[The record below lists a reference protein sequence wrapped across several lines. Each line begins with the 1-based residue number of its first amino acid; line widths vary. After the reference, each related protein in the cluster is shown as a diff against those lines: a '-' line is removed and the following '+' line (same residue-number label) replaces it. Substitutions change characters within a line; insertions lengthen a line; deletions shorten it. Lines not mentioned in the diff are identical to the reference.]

1 MLNLIACLF
10 GRRMP
15 AKRRPLLPAAPPAAN
30 AEDHASSM
38 LPPDFIGIEI
48 AQARR
53 HRQAVGLDPLPEEHS
68 GNPHDAAAI
77 PGLAISGGGIR
88 SAVFSLGVLQA
99 MADQQVLKHFSY
111 VSTVSGGSYIGA
123 FYGSLFVPD
132 TLRAGGTQAPP
143 SEFETRA
150 QKAADT
156 LGPKASASKAASV
169 TPISYLRDNCNYLVP
184 NGMSDVLQSVA
195 FSLRNWFALQYV
207 IGVSLL
213 TILLWI
219 SLANYTI
226 FHFASFADHW
236 HPLLK
241 SVPGL
246 LALAISILLIS
257 PLSRA
262 YWLTQNLA
270 QGTHPIYKVLP
281 AASLVLVT
289 LIALVSVEINRP
301 GTILPVHSAV
311 GSSAARDYSFIGI
324 GSWFVILT
332 EILAVLAFAIAW
344 IFVNSNAS
352 PGTSGMAW
360 RAGPRA
366 KPASRLDSRAFAD
379 RLRNA
384 LTNAYT
390 TPLRF
395 GRHRFF
401 SGPIQVMIWAAAI
414 AAIDAIGQIGY
425 ACAPVFAHHF
435 FGAGTASQACAFAFA
450 TSSEPATATTIAA
463 ATTTTDASF
472 VPASL
477 GVLASSGAAIW
488 AAAKFLLSQG
498 STVTNRLMKVPR
510 IVLATV
516 AAILAALLTLTFWSI
531 AARAVAAA
539 LKHYADKSTLL
550 DRLPGALQDANHNG
564 LLFLGATCCVI
575 LILAIIDGLCIQFLN
590 LSTYQRFYSTRLTR
604 AFIGA
609 TNSVRLDQANRR
621 DVTSLVP
628 GDSIAMGQYYHGL
641 SCAPVHLINT
651 TVNKTIDWNSS
662 LVQRGARGM
671 IMSVGPAGMTVGA
684 KLGVLQCEWNRANDI
699 STPASHILSGHPTP
713 GIWLESMMLGDWI
726 AISGAAVSTGLGQMT
741 HPGYS
746 LLLGIANIRLGYWW
760 DTYSAPL
767 RRGRASNPRR
777 RVPIPDNKDPRHP
790 FREKVFGTQFC
801 LTSELLGQFDGPRG
815 RRWYLT
821 DGGHFENTGAYE
833 LLRRQ
838 LAFIVIFDNGCDPG
852 YQFDDLANL
861 TRRVRVD
868 FGIEIYE
875 SSCEITS
882 PDGLRLNPRMIAK
895 SFDDFAKDPAYL
907 AIRLMVAFPDGRAG
921 QILAIKPRLSAAA
934 PHDVRQYKNTSPD
947 FPHETTADQFFD
959 DVQWES
965 HRALGYSQA
974 RALFG

>member
-1 MLNLIACLF
+1 MLKLIACLF
-10 GRRMP
+10 GRHLL
-15 AKRRPLLPAAPPAAN
+15 AKRRALVPAAPSAAN
-30 AEDHASSM
+30 AEIHTSST
-38 LPPDFIGIEI
+38 LPSDFIDIEI

-53 HRQAVGLDPLPEEHS
+53 HRRAVGLDPLPDDHPD
-68 GNPHDAAAI
+68 NPHDATGI

-99 MADQQVLKHFSY
+99 VADQQVLKHFGY
-111 VSTVSGGSYIGA
+111 VSTVLGGSYIGA

-132 TLRAGGTQAPP
+132 TLRSGDAQTAA
-143 SEFETRA
+143 SEFKA
-150 QKAADT
+150 QARQAAST
-156 LGPKASASKAASV
+156 LGPKTSAAKPTSV
-169 TPISYLRDNCNYLVP
+169 TPIAYLRDNCNYLVP
-184 NGMSDVLQSVA
+184 NGMNDVLQSIS

-213 TILLWI
+213 TVLLWI
-219 SLANYTI
+219 SLANHTI
-226 FHFASFADHW
+226 FHFARFADHW

-246 LALAISILLIS
+246 LAIGVSILLVS

-270 QGTHPIYKVLP
+270 QGTRSAYKVLP
-281 AASLVLVT
+281 AASLILVT

-301 GTILPVHSAV
+301 GTLLPVHSTTV
-311 GSSAARDYSFIGI
+311 SSSLINYSFVGI

-344 IFVNSNAS
+344 SFVNRNAS
-352 PGTSGMAW
+352 PGKSGIAW

-366 KPASRLDSRAFAD
+366 RPASRLDSRPFAD

-390 TPLRF
+390 TPLRI
-395 GRHRFF
+395 GRHRLF
-401 SGPIQVMIWAAAI
+401 SGPVQVMIWAAAI
-414 AAIDAIGQIGY
+414 AAIDALGQIGY
-425 ACAPVFAHHF
+425 ACAPVLAGHLSSS
-435 FGAGTASQACAFAFA
+435 GTASHMCVLAASSGAA
-450 TSSEPATATTIAA
+450 TAASASADTSS
-463 ATTTTDASF
+463 

-477 GVLASSGAAIW
+477 GVLAGSGAAIW
-488 AAAKFLLSQG
+488 AAAKFLLSEG
-498 STVTNRLMKVPR
+498 STVKNQIMKVPK

-516 AAILAALLTLTFWSI
+516 AAILAALITLTFWSI
-531 AARAVAAA
+531 AARAADAG
-539 LKHYADKSTLL
+539 LRHYAGKSALL
-550 DRLPGALQDANHNG
+550 DGLSSTWRDANHGG
-564 LLFLGATCCVI
+564 LLFLGLTCFVI
-575 LILAIIDGLCIQFLN
+575 LMLAIIDGLCIQFLN

-609 TNSVRLDQANRR
+609 TNRVRLDQANRR

-628 GDSIAMGQYYHGL
+628 GDSIAMGQYYHGQ

-651 TVNKTIDWNSS
+651 TINKTIDWNSS

-671 IMSVGPAGMTVGA
+671 IMSIGPAGMTVGA
-684 KLGVLQCEWNRANDI
+684 KLGVLKCEWDRANDI
-699 STPASHILSGHPTP
+699 STPATHTLSGHPTP
-713 GIWLESMMLGDWI
+713 DIWLESLTLGDWI

-741 HPGYS
+741 RPGYS

-760 DTYSAPL
+760 DTYSAPF
-767 RRGRASNPRR
+767 RHGTKSSPRTC
-777 RVPIPDNKDPRHP
+777 VPLPDDKDPKRI

-838 LAFIVIFDNGCDPG
+838 LAFIVILDNGCDPS
-852 YQFDDLANL
+852 YAFDDLANL
-861 TRRVRVD
+861 MRRVRVD
-868 FGIEIYE
+868 FGIEIFE
-875 SSCEITS
+875 SSSRITA
-882 PDGLRLNPRMIAK
+882 PDGLRLNASLIAK
-895 SFDDFAKDPAYL
+895 SFDAFAKDRDYL
-907 AIRLMVAFPDGRAG
+907 AIRLMVAFPDGRTG
-921 QILAIKPRLSAAA
+921 QILSIKPRLTAAA

>member
-1 MLNLIACLF
+1 MLKLIACLF
-10 GRRMP
+10 GRHLL
-15 AKRRPLLPAAPPAAN
+15 AKRRALLASAPSAAN
-30 AEDHASSM
+30 AENDTSST
-38 LPPDFIGIEI
+38 LPRDFIGIEI

-53 HRQAVGLDPLPEEHS
+53 HRRAVGLDPLPHDHPDNS
-68 GNPHDAAAI
+68 HDAAGI

-88 SAVFSLGVLQA
+88 SAVFSLGLLQA
-99 MADQQVLKHFSY
+99 MADQQVLKHFGY

-132 TLRAGGTQAPP
+132 TLRSGEAQTPA

-150 QKAADT
+150 QRAAAT
-156 LGPKASASKAASV
+156 LAPKTGPATPASV
-169 TPISYLRDNCNYLVP
+169 TPIGYLRDNCNYLVP
-184 NGMSDVLQSVA
+184 NGMSDLLQSVA

-213 TILLWI
+213 TVLLWI
-219 SLANYTI
+219 SLANQTI
-226 FHFASFADHW
+226 FHFARFAYHW

-246 LALAISILLIS
+246 LAIGISILLIS

-270 QGTHPIYKVLP
+270 QGTRSAYKVLP
-281 AASLVLVT
+281 AASLILVT
-289 LIALVSVEINRP
+289 LIAVISVEINRP
-301 GTILPVHSAV
+301 GTIFPVHSTTV
-311 GSSAARDYSFIGI
+311 SSSPINYSFVGI

-332 EILAVLAFAIAW
+332 EILAVIAFAIAW
-344 IFVNSNAS
+344 AFVNRNAS
-352 PGTSGMAW
+352 PGTSGIAW

-366 KPASRLDSRAFAD
+366 SPASRLDSRAFAD

-390 TPLRF
+390 TPLRI

-401 SGPIQVMIWAAAI
+401 SGPVQVMIWAAAI
-414 AAIDAIGQIGY
+414 AAIDALGQIGY
-425 ACAPVFAHHF
+425 ACAPVLSGHMCMLL
-435 FGAGTASQACAFAFA
+435 ASND
-450 TSSEPATATTIAA
+450 AA
-463 ATTTTDASF
+463 ATAATSAAASADTSS

-477 GVLASSGAAIW
+477 GVLAGSGAAIW
-488 AAAKFLLSQG
+488 AAAKFLLSEG
-498 STVTNRLMKVPR
+498 STVKDQIMRVPK
-510 IVLATV
+510 IVLASV
-516 AAILAALLTLTFWSI
+516 AAILAALITLTFWSI
-531 AARAVAAA
+531 AARAADTA
-539 LKHYADKSTLL
+539 LRHYASKTALL
-550 DRLPGALQDANHNG
+550 DGLSGTWRDANHGG
-564 LLFLGATCCVI
+564 LLFLGLTCFVI
-575 LILAIIDGLCIQFLN
+575 LILAVVDGLCIQFLN

-609 TNSVRLDQANRR
+609 TNRVRLDHANRR

-628 GDSIAMGQYYHGL
+628 GDNIAMGHYYHGE

-651 TVNKTIDWNSS
+651 TINKTIDWNSS

-671 IMSVGPAGMTVGA
+671 IMSIGPAGMTVGA
-684 KLGVLQCEWNRANDI
+684 KLGVLKCEWDHANDI
-699 STPASHILSGHPTP
+699 STRATHILSGHPTP
-713 GIWLESMMLGDWI
+713 DIWLESLTLGDWI

-741 HPGYS
+741 RPGYS

-760 DTYSAPL
+760 DTYSAPF
-767 RRGRASNPRR
+767 RHGTKSSPRA
-777 RVPIPDNKDPRHP
+777 RVPLPDDKDPKRI

-838 LAFIVIFDNGCDPG
+838 LAFIVIFDNGCDPD
-852 YQFDDLANL
+852 YVFDDLANL
-861 TRRVRVD
+861 MRRVRVD
-868 FGIEIYE
+868 FGIEIFE
-875 SSCEITS
+875 SSCKISS
-882 PDGLRLNPRMIAK
+882 PDGLRLNTSLIAK
-895 SFDDFAKDPAYL
+895 SFDAFAKGPDYL
-907 AIRLMVAFPDGRAG
+907 AIRLMVAFPDGRTG
-921 QILAIKPRLSAAA
+921 QIVAIKPRLTAAA

>member
-1 MLNLIACLF
+1 MLKLITCLF
-10 GRRMP
+10 GRRLL
-15 AKRRPLLPAAPPAAN
+15 AKRRALLPAVPPAAN
-30 AEDHASSM
+30 AEIHTSST
-38 LPPDFIGIEI
+38 LPSDFIDIEI

-53 HRQAVGLDPLPEEHS
+53 HRRAVGLDPLPDDHPD
-68 GNPHDAAAI
+68 NPHDAAGI

-99 MADQQVLKHFSY
+99 MADQQVLKHFGY

-132 TLRAGGTQAPP
+132 TLRSGDAQTAA
-143 SEFETRA
+143 SEFKA
-150 QKAADT
+150 QARQAAGT
-156 LGPKASASKAASV
+156 LGPKTSAATPTSV
-169 TPISYLRDNCNYLVP
+169 TPIAYLRDNCNYLVP
-184 NGMSDVLQSVA
+184 NGMNDVLQSIA

-213 TILLWI
+213 TVLLWV
-219 SLANYTI
+219 SLANHTI
-226 FHFASFADHW
+226 FHFARFADHW

-246 LALAISILLIS
+246 LAIGVSIFLIS

-270 QGTHPIYKVLP
+270 QGTRSVYKVLP
-281 AASLVLVT
+281 AASLILVT

-301 GTILPVHSAV
+301 GTILPVHSTTV
-311 GSSAARDYSFIGI
+311 SSSLINYSFVGM

-344 IFVNSNAS
+344 SFVNRNAS
-352 PGTSGMAW
+352 PGKSGIAW

-366 KPASRLDSRAFAD
+366 RPASRLDSRAFAD

-390 TPLRF
+390 TPLRI
-395 GRHRFF
+395 GRRRFF
-401 SGPIQVMIWAAAI
+401 SGPVQVMIWAAAI
-414 AAIDAIGQIGY
+414 AAIDALGQIGY
-425 ACAPVFAHHF
+425 ACAPTLASHMCVL
-435 FGAGTASQACAFAFA
+435 AGVSAAD
-450 TSSEPATATTIAA
+450 TSS
-463 ATTTTDASF
+463 
-472 VPASL
+472 VPTSL
-477 GVLASSGAAIW
+477 GVLAGSGAAIW
-488 AAAKFLLSQG
+488 AAAKFLLSEG
-498 STVTNRLMKVPR
+498 STVKNQIMKVPK
-510 IVLATV
+510 IVLASV
-516 AAILAALLTLTFWSI
+516 AALLAALITLTFWSI
-531 AARAVAAA
+531 AARAADAG
-539 LKHYADKSTLL
+539 LRHYARKTALL
-550 DRLPGALQDANHNG
+550 DGLSSTWRDANHGG
-564 LLFLGATCCVI
+564 LLFLGLTCVVI

-609 TNSVRLDQANRR
+609 TNRVRLDQANRR

-628 GDSIAMGQYYHGL
+628 GDSIAMGQYYHGQ

-651 TVNKTIDWNSS
+651 TINKTIDWNSS
-662 LVQRGARGM
+662 LVQRGSRGM
-671 IMSVGPAGMTVGA
+671 IMSIGPAGMTVGA
-684 KLGVLQCEWNRANDI
+684 KLGVLKCEWNRANDI
-699 STPASHILSGHPTP
+699 STPATHILSGHPTP
-713 GIWLESMMLGDWI
+713 NIWLESLTLGDWI

-741 HPGYS
+741 RPGYS

-760 DTYSAPL
+760 DTYSAPF
-767 RRGRASNPRR
+767 RHGTKSSPRT
-777 RVPIPDNKDPRHP
+777 RVPLPDDKDPKRI

-838 LAFIVIFDNGCDPG
+838 LAFIVIFDNGCDPS
-852 YQFDDLANL
+852 YAFDDLANL
-861 TRRVRVD
+861 MRRVRVD
-868 FGIEIYE
+868 FGIEIFE
-875 SSCEITS
+875 SSCKITS
-882 PDGLRLNPRMIAK
+882 PDGLRLNPSLIAK
-895 SFDDFAKDPAYL
+895 SFDAFAKGPDYL
-907 AIRLMVAFPDGRAG
+907 AIRLMVAFPDGRTG
-921 QILAIKPRLSAAA
+921 QILSIKPRPSAAA

>member
-1 MLNLIACLF
+1 MLKLIACLF
-10 GRRMP
+10 GRHLL
-15 AKRRPLLPAAPPAAN
+15 AKRRALLPAAPSAAN
-30 AEDHASSM
+30 AEIHTSST
-38 LPPDFIGIEI
+38 LPSDFIDIEI

-53 HRQAVGLDPLPEEHS
+53 HRRAVGLDPLPDDHPD
-68 GNPHDAAAI
+68 NPHDAAGI

-88 SAVFSLGVLQA
+88 SAIFSLGVLQA
-99 MADQQVLKHFSY
+99 MADQQVLKHFGY

-132 TLRAGGTQAPP
+132 TLRSGDAQTAA
-143 SEFETRA
+143 SEFKA
-150 QKAADT
+150 QARQAAST
-156 LGPKASASKAASV
+156 LGPKTSAAKPASV
-169 TPISYLRDNCNYLVP
+169 TPIAYLRDNCNYLVP
-184 NGMSDVLQSVA
+184 NGMNDVLQSIS

-213 TILLWI
+213 TVLLWI
-219 SLANYTI
+219 SLANHTI
-226 FHFASFADHW
+226 FHFARFADHW

-246 LALAISILLIS
+246 LAIGVSILLVS

-270 QGTHPIYKVLP
+270 QGTRSAYKVLP
-281 AASLVLVT
+281 AASLILVT

-301 GTILPVHSAV
+301 GTIFPVHSTTV
-311 GSSAARDYSFIGI
+311 SSSSINYSFIGI

-344 IFVNSNAS
+344 SFVSRNAS
-352 PGTSGMAW
+352 PGKSGIAW

-366 KPASRLDSRAFAD
+366 RPASRLDSRPFAD

-390 TPLRF
+390 TPLRI
-395 GRHRFF
+395 GRHRLF
-401 SGPIQVMIWAAAI
+401 SGPVQVMIWAAAI
-414 AAIDAIGQIGY
+414 AAIDALGQIGY
-425 ACAPVFAHHF
+425 ACAPVL
-435 FGAGTASQACAFAFA
+435 AGHMCVLAASTDA
-450 TSSEPATATTIAA
+450 ATAASATAA
-463 ATTTTDASF
+463 ASADSSS

-477 GVLASSGAAIW
+477 GVLAGSGAAIW
-488 AAAKFLLSQG
+488 AAAKFLLSEG
-498 STVTNRLMKVPR
+498 STVKNQIMKVPK

-516 AAILAALLTLTFWSI
+516 AAILAALITLTFWSI
-531 AARAVAAA
+531 AARAADAG
-539 LKHYADKSTLL
+539 LRHYARKSALL
-550 DRLPGALQDANHNG
+550 DSLSSTWRDANHGG
-564 LLFLGATCCVI
+564 LLFLGLTCVVI
-575 LILAIIDGLCIQFLN
+575 LMLAIIDGLCIQFLN
-590 LSTYQRFYSTRLTR
+590 LSTYQRFYSVRLTR

-609 TNSVRLDQANRR
+609 TNRVRLDRANRR

-628 GDSIAMGQYYHGL
+628 GDSIAMGQYYHGQ

-651 TVNKTIDWNSS
+651 TINKTIDWNSS

-671 IMSVGPAGMTVGA
+671 IMSIGPAGMTVGA
-684 KLGVLQCEWNRANDI
+684 KLGVLKCEWDCANDI
-699 STPASHILSGHPTP
+699 STPATHTLSGHPTP
-713 GIWLESMMLGDWI
+713 HIWLESLTLGDWI

-741 HPGYS
+741 RPGYS

-760 DTYSAPL
+760 DTYSAPF
-767 RRGRASNPRR
+767 RHGTKSSPRT
-777 RVPIPDNKDPRHP
+777 RVPLPDDKDPKRI

-838 LAFIVIFDNGCDPG
+838 LAFIVILDNGCDPS
-852 YQFDDLANL
+852 YAFDDLANL
-861 TRRVRVD
+861 MRRVRVD
-868 FGIEIYE
+868 FGIEIFE
-875 SSCEITS
+875 SSCKITS
-882 PDGLRLNPRMIAK
+882 PDGLRLNASLIAK
-895 SFDDFAKDPAYL
+895 SFDAFAKDSDYL
-907 AIRLMVAFPDGRAG
+907 AIRLMVAFPDGRTG
-921 QILAIKPRLSAAA
+921 QILSIKPRLTAAA

>member
-1 MLNLIACLF
+1 MLKLIACLF
-10 GRRMP
+10 GLR
-15 AKRRPLLPAAPPAAN
+15 LLATRGARFTSTPAAASG
-30 AEDHASSM
+30 EDHSSST
-38 LPPDFIGIEI
+38 LPSDFIGVEI

-53 HRQAVGLDPLPEEHS
+53 HRRAVGLDPFP
-68 GNPHDAAAI
+68 GDQPDNTHDAAGI
-77 PGLAISGGGIR
+77 PGIAISGGGIR

-99 MADQQVLKHFSY
+99 MADHQALKHFGY

-132 TLRAGGTQAPP
+132 TLRTGGAQTPAG
-143 SEFETRA
+143 EFKTRA
-150 QKAADT
+150 QSAAT
-156 LGPKASASKAASV
+156 ALGPKTSAATPSSV

-184 NGMSDVLQSVA
+184 NGMSDVLQSIA

-219 SLANYTI
+219 SLANTTI
-226 FHFASFADHW
+226 FHFARFADHW

-246 LALAISILLIS
+246 LAIAISILLIS

-270 QGTHPIYKVLP
+270 QGTRSVYKVLP
-281 AASLVLVT
+281 AVSLILVT
-289 LIALVSVEINRP
+289 SIALISVEINRP
-301 GTILPVHSAV
+301 GTILPVHSATAT
-311 GSSAARDYSFIGI
+311 SSLINYSFVGI

-332 EILAVLAFAIAW
+332 EILAVFAFAIAW
-344 IFVNSNAS
+344 SFVNRNAS
-352 PGTSGMAW
+352 PGKSGIAW

-366 KPASRLDSRAFAD
+366 RPASRLDSRAFAD

-390 TPLRF
+390 TPLRI
-395 GRHRFF
+395 GRHRLF
-401 SGPIQVMIWAAAI
+401 SGPVQVMIWAAAI
-414 AAIDAIGQIGY
+414 AAIDALGQIGY
-425 ACAPVFAHHF
+425 ACAPYLTGHLSGSGGASHMCVFAV
-435 FGAGTASQACAFAFA
+435 
-450 TSSEPATATTIAA
+450 SSGA
-463 ATTTTDASF
+463 ATTTVSAAAESSS

-477 GVLASSGAAIW
+477 GVLAGSGAAIW
-488 AAAKFLLSQG
+488 AAAKFLLSEG
-498 STVTNRLMKVPR
+498 STVTNQIMKVPK
-510 IVLATV
+510 IVLASV
-516 AAILAALLTLTFWSI
+516 AALLAALITLTFWSI
-531 AARAVAAA
+531 AARAADVA
-539 LKHYADKSTLL
+539 LRHYAGKTALL
-550 DRLPGALQDANHNG
+550 DGFSDAWRDANHNG
-564 LLFLGATCCVI
+564 LLFLGLTCLVI
-575 LILAIIDGLCIQFLN
+575 LMLAIIDGLCIQFLN

-609 TNSVRLDQANRR
+609 TNRVRLDQANRR

-628 GDSIAMGQYYHGL
+628 GDSIAMGQYYHEQ

-651 TVNKTIDWNSS
+651 TINKTIDWNSS

-671 IMSVGPAGMTVGA
+671 IMSIGPAGMTVGA
-684 KLGVLQCEWNRANDI
+684 KLGVLKCDWSCANDI
-699 STPASHILSGHPTP
+699 STPASHTLSGQTTQD
-713 GIWLESMMLGDWI
+713 IWLESLTLGDWI
-726 AISGAAVSTGLGQMT
+726 AISGAAVSTGLGQLT
-741 HPGYS
+741 RPGYS

-760 DTYSAPL
+760 DTYSAPF
-767 RRGRASNPRR
+767 RHGAKSSPRT
-777 RVPIPDNKDPRHP
+777 RVPLPDDKDPKRI

-833 LLRRQ
+833 LLRRE
-838 LAFIVIFDNGCDPG
+838 LAFIVIFDNGCDPL
-852 YQFDDLANL
+852 YTFDDLANL
-861 TRRVRVD
+861 MRRVRVD
-868 FGIEIYE
+868 FGIEIFE
-875 SSCEITS
+875 SPCKITS
-882 PDGLRLNPRMIAK
+882 PDGLRLNASVIAK
-895 SFDDFAKDPAYL
+895 SFDAFAKGHEYL
-907 AIRLMVAFPDGRAG
+907 AIRLMVAFPDGRIG
-921 QILAIKPRLSAAA
+921 QILAIKPRLTAAA

-947 FPHETTADQFFD
+947 FPNETTANQFFD

>member
-1 MLNLIACLF
+1 MLKLIACLF
-10 GRRMP
+10 GRHLLE
-15 AKRRPLLPAAPPAAN
+15 KRRARLPPAPCAAN
-30 AEDHASSM
+30 AEIHTAST
-38 LPPDFIGIEI
+38 LPSDFIDIEI

-53 HRQAVGLDPLPEEHS
+53 HRRAVGLEPLPDDHPE
-68 GNPHDAAAI
+68 NPHDASGI

-99 MADQQVLKHFSY
+99 MADQQVLRHFGY

-123 FYGSLFVPD
+123 FYGSLFVPG
-132 TLRAGGTQAPP
+132 TLRKGEAQTPA
-143 SEFETRA
+143 SEFKTHAQRA
-150 QKAADT
+150 AAA
-156 LGPKASASKAASV
+156 LGPKTCAATPTSV

-184 NGMSDVLQSVA
+184 NGMNDVLQSIA

-213 TILLWI
+213 TVLLWI
-219 SLANYTI
+219 SLANHTI
-226 FHFASFADHW
+226 FHFARFAEHW

-246 LALAISILLIS
+246 LAIGISILLVS

-270 QGTHPIYKVLP
+270 QGTRSAYKVLP
-281 AASLVLVT
+281 AASLILVT

-301 GTILPVHSAV
+301 GTMLPVHSTT
-311 GSSAARDYSFIGI
+311 SSSSLINYSFVGI

-332 EILAVLAFAIAW
+332 EILAVVTFAIAW
-344 IFVNSNAS
+344 SFVNRNAS
-352 PGTSGMAW
+352 PGSSGMAW
-360 RAGPRA
+360 RAGSRA
-366 KPASRLDSRAFAD
+366 SPASRLDSRAFAD

-390 TPLRF
+390 TPLRI

-401 SGPIQVMIWAAAI
+401 SGPVQVMIWAAAI
-414 AAIDAIGQIGY
+414 AAIDALGQLGY
-425 ACAPVFAHHF
+425 ACAPVLAGHLPSS
-435 FGAGTASQACAFAFA
+435 GTASHMCVLAA
-450 TSSEPATATTIAA
+450 SSDAATAAA
-463 ATTTTDASF
+463 ADASADTAF

-477 GVLASSGAAIW
+477 GVLAGSGAAIW
-488 AAAKFLLSQG
+488 AAAKFLLSEG
-498 STVTNRLMKVPR
+498 STVTNQIMKVPK
-510 IVLATV
+510 IVLASV
-516 AAILAALLTLTFWSI
+516 AAILAALITLTFWSI
-531 AARAVAAA
+531 AARAADAG
-539 LKHYADKSTLL
+539 LRHYARKTALL
-550 DRLPGALQDANHNG
+550 DGLSSTWRDANHGG
-564 LLFLGATCCVI
+564 LLFLGLTCLVI
-575 LILAIIDGLCIQFLN
+575 LMLAVIDGLCIQFLN

-609 TNSVRLDQANRR
+609 TNRLRLDHANRR

-628 GDSIAMGQYYHGL
+628 GDSIAMGQYYHGQ

-651 TVNKTIDWNSS
+651 TINKTIDWDSS

-671 IMSVGPAGMTVGA
+671 IMSIGPAGMTVGA
-684 KLGVLQCEWNRANDI
+684 KLGVLKCDWSRANDI
-699 STPASHILSGHPTP
+699 STPAMHTLSGHSTP
-713 GIWLESMMLGDWI
+713 NIWLESLTLGDWI

-741 HPGYS
+741 RPGYS

-760 DTYSAPL
+760 DTYSAPF
-767 RRGRASNPRR
+767 RHGTRSSPRT
-777 RVPIPDNKDPRHP
+777 RVPLPDNKDPKRI

-838 LAFIVIFDNGCDPG
+838 LAFIVIFDNGCDPS
-852 YQFDDLANL
+852 YAFEDLANL
-861 TRRVRVD
+861 MRRVRVD
-868 FGIEIYE
+868 FGIEIFE
-875 SSCEITS
+875 SSCRIAA
-882 PDGLRLNPRMIAK
+882 PDGLRLNASLIAK
-895 SFDDFAKDPAYL
+895 SFDAFAKGPDYL
-907 AIRLMVAFPDGRAG
+907 AIRLMAKFPDGRTG

>member
-1 MLNLIACLF
+1 MLKLIACLF
-10 GRRMP
+10 GRHLL
-15 AKRRPLLPAAPPAAN
+15 AKRRALLPAVPSAAN
-30 AEDHASSM
+30 AEIHTAST
-38 LPPDFIGIEI
+38 LPSDFIDIEI

-53 HRQAVGLDPLPEEHS
+53 HRRAVGLDPLPDDHAD
-68 GNPHDAAAI
+68 NPHDAAGI

-88 SAVFSLGVLQA
+88 SAVFSLGALQA
-99 MADQQVLKHFSY
+99 MADQHALKHFGY

-132 TLRAGGTQAPP
+132 TLRSGGAQTAA
-143 SEFETRA
+143 SEFKA
-150 QKAADT
+150 QARQAAGT
-156 LGPKASASKAASV
+156 LGPKTCAATPASV
-169 TPISYLRDNCNYLVP
+169 TPIAYLRDNCNYLVP
-184 NGMSDVLQSVA
+184 NGMNDVLQSIA

-213 TILLWI
+213 TVLLWI
-219 SLANYTI
+219 SLANHTI
-226 FHFASFADHW
+226 FHFARFADHW
-236 HPLLK
+236 HPLLR

-246 LALAISILLIS
+246 LAIGVSIFLVS

-270 QGTHPIYKVLP
+270 QGTRSVYKVLP
-281 AASLVLVT
+281 AASLILVT
-289 LIALVSVEINRP
+289 SIALVSVEINRP
-301 GTILPVHSAV
+301 GTILPVHSTTA
-311 GSSAARDYSFIGI
+311 SSSLINDSFVGI

-344 IFVNSNAS
+344 SFVNRNAS
-352 PGTSGMAW
+352 PGTSGIAW

-390 TPLRF
+390 TPLRI
-395 GRHRFF
+395 GRHRLF
-401 SGPIQVMIWAAAI
+401 SGPVQVMIWAAAI
-414 AAIDAIGQIGY
+414 AAIDALGQIGY
-425 ACAPVFAHHF
+425 ACAPVLSGH
-435 FGAGTASQACAFAFA
+435 TCMLLAS
-450 TSSEPATATTIAA
+450 SDA
-463 ATTTTDASF
+463 ATTAASSADTSS

-477 GVLASSGAAIW
+477 GVLAGSGAAIW
-488 AAAKFLLSQG
+488 AAAKFLLSEG
-498 STVTNRLMKVPR
+498 STVENQIMKVPK
-510 IVLATV
+510 IVLASV
-516 AAILAALLTLTFWSI
+516 AALLAALITLTFWSI
-531 AARAVAAA
+531 AARAADAG
-539 LKHYADKSTLL
+539 LRHYARKTALL
-550 DRLPGALQDANHNG
+550 DGLSSTWRDANHGG
-564 LLFLGATCCVI
+564 LLFLGLTCIVI
-575 LILAIIDGLCIQFLN
+575 LMLAIIDGLCIQFLN

-609 TNSVRLDQANRR
+609 TNRVRLDQANRR

-628 GDSIAMGQYYHGL
+628 GDSIAMGQYYHGQ

-651 TVNKTIDWNSS
+651 TINKTIDWNSS

-671 IMSVGPAGMTVGA
+671 IMSIGPAGMTVGA
-684 KLGVLQCEWNRANDI
+684 KLGVLKCEWDRANDI
-699 STPASHILSGHPTP
+699 STPATHTLSGHPTP
-713 GIWLESMMLGDWI
+713 NIWLESLTLGDWI

-741 HPGYS
+741 RPGYS

-760 DTYSAPL
+760 DTYSAPF
-767 RRGRASNPRR
+767 RHGTKSSPRT
-777 RVPIPDNKDPRHP
+777 RVPLPDDKDPKRI

-838 LAFIVIFDNGCDPG
+838 LAFIVIFDNGCDPR
-852 YQFDDLANL
+852 YEFDDLANL
-861 TRRVRVD
+861 MRRVRVD
-868 FGIEIYE
+868 FGIEIFE
-875 SSCEITS
+875 SSCKIFS
-882 PDGLRLNPRMIAK
+882 PDGLRLNTSLIAK
-895 SFDDFAKDPAYL
+895 SFDAFAKGPDYL
-907 AIRLMVAFPDGRAG
+907 AIRLMAKFPDGRTG
-921 QILAIKPRLSAAA
+921 QILAIKPRLTAAA

-974 RALFG
+974 RALFS

>member
-1 MLNLIACLF
+1 MLKLIACLF
-10 GRRMP
+10 GHHLL
-15 AKRRPLLPAAPPAAN
+15 AKRRALLPAAPSAAN
-30 AEDHASSM
+30 AEIHTAST
-38 LPPDFIGIEI
+38 LPSDFIDIEI

-53 HRQAVGLDPLPEEHS
+53 HRQAVGLDPLPDDQID
-68 GNPHDAAAI
+68 NPHDAAGI

-99 MADQQVLKHFSY
+99 MADQHALKHFGY

-132 TLRAGGTQAPP
+132 TLRSGGAQTAA
-143 SEFETRA
+143 SEFKA
-150 QKAADT
+150 QARQAAGT
-156 LGPKASASKAASV
+156 LGPKTCAATPASV
-169 TPISYLRDNCNYLVP
+169 TPIAYLRDNCNYLVP
-184 NGMSDVLQSVA
+184 NGMNDVLQSIA

-213 TILLWI
+213 TVLLWI
-219 SLANYTI
+219 SLANHTI
-226 FHFASFADHW
+226 FHFARFADHW

-246 LALAISILLIS
+246 LAIGVSIFLIS

-270 QGTHPIYKVLP
+270 QGTRSVYKVLP
-281 AASLVLVT
+281 AASLILVT
-289 LIALVSVEINRP
+289 SIALVSVEINRP
-301 GTILPVHSAV
+301 GTILPVHSTTV
-311 GSSAARDYSFIGI
+311 SSSLINYSFVGL

-344 IFVNSNAS
+344 SFVNRNAS
-352 PGTSGMAW
+352 PGTSGIAW

-366 KPASRLDSRAFAD
+366 RPASRLDSRAFAD

-390 TPLRF
+390 TPLRV

-401 SGPIQVMIWAAAI
+401 SGPVQVMIWAAAI
-414 AAIDAIGQIGY
+414 AAIDALGQIGY
-425 ACAPVFAHHF
+425 ACAPVLSGHTCMLLASSD
-435 FGAGTASQACAFAFA
+435 AATAAASSAVASSTD
-450 TSSEPATATTIAA
+450 TSS
-463 ATTTTDASF
+463 

-477 GVLASSGAAIW
+477 GVLAGSGAAIW
-488 AAAKFLLSQG
+488 AAAKFLLSEG
-498 STVTNRLMKVPR
+498 STVENQIMKVPK
-510 IVLATV
+510 IVLASV
-516 AAILAALLTLTFWSI
+516 AAILAALITLTFWSI
-531 AARAVAAA
+531 AARAADAG
-539 LKHYADKSTLL
+539 LRHYARKTALL
-550 DRLPGALQDANHNG
+550 DGMSSTWRDANHGG
-564 LLFLGATCCVI
+564 LLFLGLTCIVI
-575 LILAIIDGLCIQFLN
+575 LMLAIIDGLCIQFLN

-609 TNSVRLDQANRR
+609 TNRVRLDHANRR
-621 DVTSLVP
+621 DVTALVP
-628 GDSIAMGQYYHGL
+628 GDSIAMGQYYHGQ
-641 SCAPVHLINT
+641 SCAPVHLINPT
-651 TVNKTIDWNSS
+651 INKTIDWNSS
-662 LVQRGARGM
+662 LVQRGALGM
-671 IMSVGPAGMTVGA
+671 IMSIGPAGMTVGA
-684 KLGVLQCEWNRANDI
+684 KLGVLKCEWDRSNDI
-699 STPASHILSGHPTP
+699 STPATHTLSGHPTP
-713 GIWLESMMLGDWI
+713 NIWLESLTLGDWI

-741 HPGYS
+741 RPGYS

-760 DTYSAPL
+760 DTYSAPF
-767 RRGRASNPRR
+767 RHGTKSSPRT
-777 RVPIPDNKDPRHP
+777 RVPLPDNKDPKRI

-833 LLRRQ
+833 LLRRR

-852 YQFDDLANL
+852 YEFDDLANL
-861 TRRVRVD
+861 MRRVRVD
-868 FGIEIYE
+868 FGIEIFE
-875 SSCEITS
+875 STCRITS
-882 PDGLRLNPRMIAK
+882 PDGLRLNASLIAK
-895 SFDDFAKDPAYL
+895 SFDAFAKGPDYL
-907 AIRLMVAFPDGRAG
+907 AIRLMAKFPDGRTG
-921 QILAIKPRLSAAA
+921 QILAIKPRLTAAA

-974 RALFG
+974 RALFS

>member
-1 MLNLIACLF
+1 MLKLIACLF
-10 GRRMP
+10 GHRAL
-15 AKRRPLLPAAPPAAN
+15 AKRRARLASEPSATN
-30 AEDHASSM
+30 AEDHTSST

-53 HRQAVGLDPLPEEHS
+53 HRRAVGLDPLP
-68 GNPHDAAAI
+68 GNERDDPRDPYDAAGI

-99 MADQQVLKHFSY
+99 MADHQVLKHFGY

-132 TLRAGGTQAPP
+132 RLRSGEAQTPA
-143 SEFETRA
+143 SEFKTRA
-150 QKAADT
+150 QRAAAT
-156 LGPKASASKAASV
+156 LGPKTCAATPTSV
-169 TPISYLRDNCNYLVP
+169 TPIAYLRDNCNYLVP
-184 NGMSDVLQSVA
+184 NGMSDMLQSIA

-219 SLANYTI
+219 SLANHTI
-226 FHFASFADHW
+226 FHFARFADHW

-241 SVPGL
+241 SAPGL
-246 LALAISILLIS
+246 LAMGVSILLIS

-270 QGTHPIYKVLP
+270 QGTHSVYKVLP
-281 AASLVLVT
+281 AASLILVT

-301 GTILPVHSAV
+301 GTILPVHSASV
-311 GSSAARDYSFIGI
+311 SSPLINYSFVGV

-332 EILAVLAFAIAW
+332 EILAVFAFAIAW
-344 IFVNSNAS
+344 GFVNRNAS
-352 PGTSGMAW
+352 PGTSGIAW

-366 KPASRLDSRAFAD
+366 SPASRLDSRAFAD

-390 TPLRF
+390 TPLRI
-395 GRHRFF
+395 GAHRFF

-414 AAIDAIGQIGY
+414 AAIDALGQIGY
-425 ACAPVFAHHF
+425 ACAP
-435 FGAGTASQACAFAFA
+435 AFASHLFGSGSA
-450 TSSEPATATTIAA
+450 SPMCVLAASNDA
-463 ATTTTDASF
+463 ATTVASGDTSS
-472 VPASL
+472 VPTSL
-477 GVLASSGAAIW
+477 GVLAGSGATIW
-488 AAAKFLLSQG
+488 AAAKFLLSEG
-498 STVTNRLMKVPR
+498 STVKNQIMKVPK
-510 IVLATV
+510 IVLASATSL
-516 AAILAALLTLTFWSI
+516 LAALITLVFWSI
-531 AARAVAAA
+531 AARAADAA
-539 LKHYADKSTLL
+539 LRHYAGKTALL
-550 DRLPGALQDANHNG
+550 DGLPGTWRNANDGG
-564 LLFLGATCCVI
+564 LIFLGLTCFVV
-575 LILAIIDGLCIQFLN
+575 LMLAIIDGLCIQFLN

-609 TNSVRLDQANRR
+609 TNRVRLDQANRR

-628 GDSIAMGQYYHGL
+628 GDSIAMGQYYHEQ

-651 TVNKTIDWNSS
+651 TINKTIDWNSS

-671 IMSVGPAGMTVGA
+671 IMSIGPAGMTVGA
-684 KLGVLQCEWNRANDI
+684 KLGVLKCDWTRANDI
-699 STPASHILSGHPTP
+699 STPASHTLSGRTTQD
-713 GIWLESMMLGDWI
+713 IWLESLTLGDWI

-741 HPGYS
+741 RPGYS

-760 DTYSAPL
+760 DTYSAPF
-767 RRGRASNPRR
+767 RHGAKSSPRT
-777 RVPIPDNKDPRHP
+777 RVPLPDDKDPKRI

-838 LAFIVIFDNGCDPG
+838 LAFVVIFDNGCDPD
-852 YQFDDLANL
+852 YAFDDLANL
-861 TRRVRVD
+861 IRRVRVD
-868 FGIEIYE
+868 FGIEIFE
-875 SSCEITS
+875 SSCKITA
-882 PDGLRLNPRMIAK
+882 PDGLRLNARLIAK
-895 SFDDFAKDPAYL
+895 SFDAFAKGPDYL
-907 AIRLMVAFPDGRAG
+907 AIRLMAAFPDGRIG

-934 PHDVRQYKNTSPD
+934 PHDVRQYKNTSPE
-947 FPHETTADQFFD
+947 FPNETTADQFFD

>member
-1 MLNLIACLF
+1 MLKLIACLF
-10 GRRMP
+10 GRHLL
-15 AKRRPLLPAAPPAAN
+15 AKRRALLPPAPSAAN
-30 AEDHASSM
+30 AEIHTSST
-38 LPPDFIGIEI
+38 LPSDFIDIEI

-53 HRQAVGLDPLPEEHS
+53 HRRAVGLDPLPDDHP
-68 GNPHDAAAI
+68 GNPHDATGI

-99 MADQQVLKHFSY
+99 MADQQVLKHFGY

-132 TLRAGGTQAPP
+132 TLRSGDAQTAA
-143 SEFETRA
+143 SEFKA
-150 QKAADT
+150 QARQAAST
-156 LGPKASASKAASV
+156 LGPKTSAAKPTSV
-169 TPISYLRDNCNYLVP
+169 TPIAYLRDNCNYLVP
-184 NGMSDVLQSVA
+184 NGMNDVLQSIS

-213 TILLWI
+213 TVLLWI
-219 SLANYTI
+219 SLANHTI
-226 FHFASFADHW
+226 FHFARFADHW

-246 LALAISILLIS
+246 LAIGVSILLVS

-270 QGTHPIYKVLP
+270 QGTRSAYKVLP
-281 AASLVLVT
+281 AASLILVT

-301 GTILPVHSAV
+301 GTIFRVHSTTV
-311 GSSAARDYSFIGI
+311 SSSSINYSFVGI

-344 IFVNSNAS
+344 SFVNRNAS
-352 PGTSGMAW
+352 PGKSGIAW

-366 KPASRLDSRAFAD
+366 RPASRLDSRAFAD

-390 TPLRF
+390 TPLRI
-395 GRHRFF
+395 GRHRLF
-401 SGPIQVMIWAAAI
+401 SGPVQVMIWAAAI
-414 AAIDAIGQIGY
+414 EAIDALGQIGY
-425 ACAPVFAHHF
+425 ACAPVLVGHMCAL
-435 FGAGTASQACAFAFA
+435 AASSDAATAASATAAA
-450 TSSEPATATTIAA
+450 SADTSS
-463 ATTTTDASF
+463 

-477 GVLASSGAAIW
+477 GVLAGSGAAIW
-488 AAAKFLLSQG
+488 AAAKFLLSEG
-498 STVTNRLMKVPR
+498 STVRNQIMKVPK

-516 AAILAALLTLTFWSI
+516 AAILAALITLTFWSI
-531 AARAVAAA
+531 AARAADAG
-539 LKHYADKSTLL
+539 LRHYAGKSALL
-550 DRLPGALQDANHNG
+550 DGLSSTWRDANHGG
-564 LLFLGATCCVI
+564 LLFLGLTCFVI
-575 LILAIIDGLCIQFLN
+575 LMLAIIDGLCIQFLN

-609 TNSVRLDQANRR
+609 TNRVRLDQANRR

-628 GDSIAMGQYYHGL
+628 GDSIAMGQYYHGQ

-651 TVNKTIDWNSS
+651 TINKTIDWNSS

-671 IMSVGPAGMTVGA
+671 IMSIGPAGMTVGA
-684 KLGVLQCEWNRANDI
+684 KLGVLKCEWDRANDI
-699 STPASHILSGHPTP
+699 STPATHTLSGHPTP
-713 GIWLESMMLGDWI
+713 DIWLESLTLGDWI

-741 HPGYS
+741 RPGYS

-760 DTYSAPL
+760 DTYSAPF
-767 RRGRASNPRR
+767 RHGTKSSPRT
-777 RVPIPDNKDPRHP
+777 RVPLPDDKDPKRI

-838 LAFIVIFDNGCDPG
+838 LAFIVILDNGCDPS
-852 YQFDDLANL
+852 YAFDDLANL
-861 TRRVRVD
+861 MRRVRVD
-868 FGIEIYE
+868 FGVEIFE
-875 SSCEITS
+875 SSCKITS
-882 PDGLRLNPRMIAK
+882 PDGLRLNASLIAK
-895 SFDDFAKDPAYL
+895 SFDAFAKDSVYL
-907 AIRLMVAFPDGRAG
+907 AIRLMVAFPDGRTG
-921 QILAIKPRLSAAA
+921 QILSIKPRLTAAA

>member
-1 MLNLIACLF
+1 MLKLIACLF
-10 GRRMP
+10 GHHLL
-15 AKRRPLLPAAPPAAN
+15 AKRRALLPAVPSAAN
-30 AEDHASSM
+30 AEIHTAST
-38 LPPDFIGIEI
+38 LPSDFIDIEI

-53 HRQAVGLDPLPEEHS
+53 HRQAVGLDPLPDDQID
-68 GNPHDAAAI
+68 NPHDAAGI

-99 MADQQVLKHFSY
+99 MADQHALKHFGY

-132 TLRAGGTQAPP
+132 TLRSGGAQTAA
-143 SEFETRA
+143 SEFKA
-150 QKAADT
+150 QARQAAGT
-156 LGPKASASKAASV
+156 LGPKTCAATPASV
-169 TPISYLRDNCNYLVP
+169 TPIAYLRDNCNYLVP
-184 NGMSDVLQSVA
+184 NGMNDVLQSIA

-213 TILLWI
+213 TVLLWI
-219 SLANYTI
+219 SLANHTI
-226 FHFASFADHW
+226 FHFARFADHW

-246 LALAISILLIS
+246 LAIGVSIFLIS

-270 QGTHPIYKVLP
+270 QGTRSVYKVLP
-281 AASLVLVT
+281 AASLILVT
-289 LIALVSVEINRP
+289 SIALVSVEINRP
-301 GTILPVHSAV
+301 GTILPVHSTTV
-311 GSSAARDYSFIGI
+311 SSSLINYSFVGL

-344 IFVNSNAS
+344 SFVNRNAS
-352 PGTSGMAW
+352 PGTSGIAW

-366 KPASRLDSRAFAD
+366 RPASRLDSRAFAD

-390 TPLRF
+390 TPLRV

-401 SGPIQVMIWAAAI
+401 SGPVQVMIWAAAI
-414 AAIDAIGQIGY
+414 AAIDALGQIGY
-425 ACAPVFAHHF
+425 ACAPVLSGHTCMLLASSDAATAAASFAV
-435 FGAGTASQACAFAFA
+435 ASSAVASSTD
-450 TSSEPATATTIAA
+450 TSS
-463 ATTTTDASF
+463 

-477 GVLASSGAAIW
+477 GVLAGSGAAIW
-488 AAAKFLLSQG
+488 AAAKFLLSEG
-498 STVTNRLMKVPR
+498 STVENQIMKVPK
-510 IVLATV
+510 IVLASV
-516 AAILAALLTLTFWSI
+516 AAILAALITLTFWSI
-531 AARAVAAA
+531 AARAADAG
-539 LKHYADKSTLL
+539 LRHYARKTALL
-550 DRLPGALQDANHNG
+550 DGMSSTWRDANHGG
-564 LLFLGATCCVI
+564 LLFLGLTCIVI
-575 LILAIIDGLCIQFLN
+575 LLLAIIDGLCIQFLN

-609 TNSVRLDQANRR
+609 TNRVRLDHANRR
-621 DVTSLVP
+621 DVTALVP
-628 GDSIAMGQYYHGL
+628 GDSIAMGQYYHGQ

-651 TVNKTIDWNSS
+651 TINKTIDWNSS
-662 LVQRGARGM
+662 LVQRGALGM
-671 IMSVGPAGMTVGA
+671 IMSIGPAGMTVGA
-684 KLGVLQCEWNRANDI
+684 KLGVLKCEWDRSNDI
-699 STPASHILSGHPTP
+699 STPATHTLSGHPTP
-713 GIWLESMMLGDWI
+713 NIWLESLTLGDWI

-741 HPGYS
+741 RPGYS

-760 DTYSAPL
+760 DTYSAPF
-767 RRGRASNPRR
+767 RHGTKSSPRT
-777 RVPIPDNKDPRHP
+777 RVPLPDNKDPKRI

-833 LLRRQ
+833 LLRRR

-852 YQFDDLANL
+852 YEFDDLANL
-861 TRRVRVD
+861 MRRVRVD
-868 FGIEIYE
+868 FGIEIFE
-875 SSCEITS
+875 STCRITS
-882 PDGLRLNPRMIAK
+882 PDGLRLNASLIAR
-895 SFDDFAKDPAYL
+895 SFDAFAKGPDYL
-907 AIRLMVAFPDGRAG
+907 AIRLMAKFPDGRTG
-921 QILAIKPRLSAAA
+921 QILAIKPRLTAAA

-974 RALFG
+974 RALFS

>member
-1 MLNLIACLF
+1 MLKLIACLF
-10 GRRMP
+10 GHRLI
-15 AKRRPLLPAAPPAAN
+15 AKRRALLPAAPSAASG
-30 AEDHASSM
+30 EIHTAST
-38 LPPDFIGIEI
+38 LPSDFIDIEI

-53 HRQAVGLDPLPEEHS
+53 HRQAVGLAPLLDHPDS
-68 GNPHDAAAI
+68 PHDAAGI

-99 MADQQVLKHFSY
+99 MADQHVLKHFGY

-132 TLRAGGTQAPP
+132 TLRSGSAQTAA
-143 SEFETRA
+143 SEFKA
-150 QKAADT
+150 QARQAAGT
-156 LGPKASASKAASV
+156 LGPKTCAATPASV
-169 TPISYLRDNCNYLVP
+169 TSIAYLRDNCNYLVP
-184 NGMSDVLQSVA
+184 NGMNDVLQSIA

-213 TILLWI
+213 TVLLWV
-219 SLANYTI
+219 SLANHTI
-226 FHFASFADHW
+226 FHFARFADHW
-236 HPLLK
+236 HPLFR

-246 LALAISILLIS
+246 LAIGVSILLIS

-270 QGTHPIYKVLP
+270 EGTRSAYKVLP
-281 AASLVLVT
+281 AASLILVT

-301 GTILPVHSAV
+301 GTILPVHSTTA
-311 GSSAARDYSFIGI
+311 SSSLINYSFVGL

-332 EILAVLAFAIAW
+332 EILAVIAFATAW
-344 IFVNSNAS
+344 SFVNRNAS
-352 PGTSGMAW
+352 PGKSGIAW

-390 TPLRF
+390 TPLRI

-401 SGPIQVMIWAAAI
+401 SGPVQVMIWAAAI
-414 AAIDAIGQIGY
+414 AAIDALGQIGY
-425 ACAPVFAHHF
+425 ACAPAL
-435 FGAGTASQACAFAFA
+435 AGHMCVLAAASG
-450 TSSEPATATTIAA
+450 
-463 ATTTTDASF
+463 ATTTAAASADTSS

-477 GVLASSGAAIW
+477 GVLAGSGAAIW
-488 AAAKFLLSQG
+488 GAAKFLLSEG
-498 STVTNRLMKVPR
+498 STVTNQIMKVPK
-510 IVLATV
+510 IVLASV
-516 AAILAALLTLTFWSI
+516 AAILAALITLTFWSI
-531 AARAVAAA
+531 AARAADAG
-539 LKHYADKSTLL
+539 LRHYARKTALL
-550 DRLPGALQDANHNG
+550 DNLSSTWRDANHGG
-564 LLFLGATCCVI
+564 LLFLGLTCVVI
-575 LILAIIDGLCIQFLN
+575 LMLAVIDGLCIQFLN

-609 TNSVRLDQANRR
+609 TNRVRLDQANRR
-621 DVTSLVP
+621 DVTALVP
-628 GDSIAMGQYYHGL
+628 GDSIAMGQYYHGQ

-651 TVNKTIDWNSS
+651 TINKTIDWNSS
-662 LVQRGARGM
+662 LVQRGSRGM
-671 IMSVGPAGMTVGA
+671 IMSIGPAGMTVGA
-684 KLGVLQCEWNRANDI
+684 KLGVLKCEWDRANDI
-699 STPASHILSGHPTP
+699 STPATHTLSGHPTP
-713 GIWLESMMLGDWI
+713 NIWLESLTLGDWI
-726 AISGAAVSTGLGQMT
+726 AISGAAVSTGLGQLT
-741 HPGYS
+741 RPGYS

-760 DTYSAPL
+760 DTYSAPF
-767 RRGRASNPRR
+767 RHGTKSSPRT
-777 RVPIPDNKDPRHP
+777 RVPLPDDKDPKRI

-838 LAFIVIFDNGCDPG
+838 LAFIVIFDNGCDPV

-861 TRRVRVD
+861 MRRVRVD
-868 FGIEIYE
+868 FGIEIFE
-875 SSCEITS
+875 SSCKISS
-882 PDGLRLNPRMIAK
+882 PDGLRLNPSLIAK
-895 SFDDFAKDPAYL
+895 SFDAFAKNPDYL
-907 AIRLMVAFPDGRAG
+907 AIRLMARFPDGRTG
-921 QILAIKPRLSAAA
+921 QILAIKPRLTAAA

-974 RALFG
+974 RALFS

>member
-1 MLNLIACLF
+1 MLKLIACLF
-10 GRRMP
+10 GHHLL
-15 AKRRPLLPAAPPAAN
+15 AKRRALLPAAPSAAN
-30 AEDHASSM
+30 AEIHTAST
-38 LPPDFIGIEI
+38 LPSDFIDIEI

-53 HRQAVGLDPLPEEHS
+53 HRQAVGLDPLPDDQID
-68 GNPHDAAAI
+68 NPHDAAGI

-99 MADQQVLKHFSY
+99 MADQHALKHFGY

-132 TLRAGGTQAPP
+132 TLRSGGAQTAA
-143 SEFETRA
+143 SEFKA
-150 QKAADT
+150 QARQAAGT
-156 LGPKASASKAASV
+156 LGPKTCAATPASV
-169 TPISYLRDNCNYLVP
+169 TPIAYLRDNCNYLVP
-184 NGMSDVLQSVA
+184 NGMNDVLQSIA

-213 TILLWI
+213 TVLLWI
-219 SLANYTI
+219 SLANHTI
-226 FHFASFADHW
+226 FHFARFADHW

-246 LALAISILLIS
+246 LAIGVSIFLIS

-270 QGTHPIYKVLP
+270 QGTRSVYKVLP
-281 AASLVLVT
+281 AASLILVT
-289 LIALVSVEINRP
+289 SIALVSVEINRP
-301 GTILPVHSAV
+301 GTILPVHSTTV
-311 GSSAARDYSFIGI
+311 SSSLINYSFVGL

-344 IFVNSNAS
+344 SFVNRNAS
-352 PGTSGMAW
+352 PGTSGIAW

-366 KPASRLDSRAFAD
+366 RPASRLDSRAFAD

-390 TPLRF
+390 TPLRV

-401 SGPIQVMIWAAAI
+401 SGPVQVMIWAAAI
-414 AAIDAIGQIGY
+414 AAIDALGQIGY
-425 ACAPVFAHHF
+425 ACAPVLSGHTCMLLASSD
-435 FGAGTASQACAFAFA
+435 AATAAASSAVASSTD
-450 TSSEPATATTIAA
+450 TSS
-463 ATTTTDASF
+463 

-477 GVLASSGAAIW
+477 GVLAGSGAAIW
-488 AAAKFLLSQG
+488 AAAKFLLSEG
-498 STVTNRLMKVPR
+498 STVENQIMKVPK
-510 IVLATV
+510 IVLASV
-516 AAILAALLTLTFWSI
+516 AAILAALITLTFWSI
-531 AARAVAAA
+531 AARAADAG
-539 LKHYADKSTLL
+539 LRHYARKTALL
-550 DRLPGALQDANHNG
+550 DGMSSTWRDANHGG
-564 LLFLGATCCVI
+564 LLFLGLTCIVI
-575 LILAIIDGLCIQFLN
+575 LMLAIIDGLCIQFLN

-609 TNSVRLDQANRR
+609 TNRVRLDHANRR
-621 DVTSLVP
+621 DVTALVP
-628 GDSIAMGQYYHGL
+628 GDSIAMGQYYHGQ

-651 TVNKTIDWNSS
+651 TINKTIDWNSS
-662 LVQRGARGM
+662 LVQRGALGM
-671 IMSVGPAGMTVGA
+671 IMSIGPAGMTVGA
-684 KLGVLQCEWNRANDI
+684 KLGVLKCEWDRSNDI
-699 STPASHILSGHPTP
+699 STPATHTLSGHPTP
-713 GIWLESMMLGDWI
+713 NIWLESLTLGDWI

-741 HPGYS
+741 RPGYS

-760 DTYSAPL
+760 DTYSAPF
-767 RRGRASNPRR
+767 RHGTKSSPRT
-777 RVPIPDNKDPRHP
+777 RVPLPDNKDPKRI

-833 LLRRQ
+833 LLRRR

-852 YQFDDLANL
+852 YEFDDLANL
-861 TRRVRVD
+861 MRRVRVD
-868 FGIEIYE
+868 FGIEIFE
-875 SSCEITS
+875 STCRITS
-882 PDGLRLNPRMIAK
+882 PDGLRLNASLIAK
-895 SFDDFAKDPAYL
+895 SFDAFAKGPDYL
-907 AIRLMVAFPDGRAG
+907 AIRLMAKFPDGRTG
-921 QILAIKPRLSAAA
+921 QILAIKPRLTAAA

-974 RALFG
+974 RALFS